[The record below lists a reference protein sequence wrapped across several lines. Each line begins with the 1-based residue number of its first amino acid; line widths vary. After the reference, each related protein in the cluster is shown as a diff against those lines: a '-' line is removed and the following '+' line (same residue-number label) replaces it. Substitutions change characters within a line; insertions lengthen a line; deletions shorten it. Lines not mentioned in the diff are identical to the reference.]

1 MRYGL
6 ISDIHANLHALETA
20 ITTLKREGVDGFLCM
35 GDLVGYG
42 PFPNECVERVAEL
55 GAQCVAGNHDL
66 IALERLSEERC
77 IPLAQQSLRWT
88 RGVLRD
94 DTRRYLAALPLRLE
108 IGSEIVMAHGSLDDP
123 QEYVTRPEQAE
134 RQLQQLTEEYP
145 AAQLMLLGHTHR
157 PWAHTREE
165 GTIPTGSPVRCGAG
179 EPLLLN
185 PGSVG
190 QSRDRQ
196 ARARFALLDLEREEA
211 RFFSLPYDVAGCRAA
226 LRKQGLPPTSCHL
239 APSLLRACAG
249 RVRRLAR
256 KALSLRPRT
265 A

>member
-6 ISDIHANLHALETA
+6 ISDIHANLHALDTA
-20 ITTLKREGVDGFLCM
+20 IAALKREGVDGFLCM

-55 GAQCVAGNHDL
+55 GARCVAGNHDL

-88 RGVLRD
+88 RTVLRE
-94 DTRRYLAALPLRLE
+94 DTRAYLAALPLRTE
-108 IGSEIVMAHGSLDDP
+108 IGTEIVMAHGSLDDA
-123 QEYVTRPEQAE
+123 QEYVTRPEQAD
-134 RQLQQLTEEYP
+134 RQLQQLAAEYP
-145 AAQLMLLGHTHR
+145 AARFLLLGHSHR
-157 PWAHTREE
+157 QWEYSSGPR
-165 GTIPTGSPVRCGAG
+165 
-179 EPLLLN
+179 LLN

-196 ARARFALLDLEREEA
+196 ARVRFALLDLEREEV
-211 RFFSLPYDVAGCRAA
+211 RFFSQSYDVAACRAA
-226 LRKQGLPPTSCHL
+226 LRREGLSPGSCHL
-239 APSLLRACAG
+239 APSLLAACAG

-256 KALSLRPRT
+256 RALQLRPR
-265 A
+265 AA